1 MQRRDVATLV
11 HLIDLRADLTRDC
24 VVKTLVDLANTDID
38 EFDSVMRRCQLDDG
52 VKARLFSQF
61 IDDNVT
67 ENILDR
73 MLL

>member
-38 EFDSVMRRCQLDDG
+38 EFDSVMRRCQLQ
-52 VKARLFSQF
+52 VLRQYQP
-61 IDDNVT
+61 
-67 ENILDR
+67 
-73 MLL
+73 